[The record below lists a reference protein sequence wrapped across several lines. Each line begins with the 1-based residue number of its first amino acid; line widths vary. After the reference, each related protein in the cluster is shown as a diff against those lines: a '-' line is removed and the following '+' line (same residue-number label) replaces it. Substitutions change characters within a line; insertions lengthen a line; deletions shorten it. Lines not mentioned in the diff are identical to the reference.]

1 MSTKPKW
8 HFNKRRPCDRA
19 RNPSNDAFFTAESLE
34 NLSEALVREGI
45 QNSLDAAQSDSG
57 GVKSVRIRIA
67 HVTKPSA
74 EAAHI
79 VREHFAAV
87 AGHFRN
93 GLGKSDVE
101 RLFGASAGYLVF
113 EDFGTKGLQGDVEE
127 YRLEKATRNA
137 FFSFFRAEGM
147 SAKDE
152 DKIGRWGIGKQV
164 FPTAS
169 QLHSMF
175 GVTVREED
183 PAKVLM
189 GSAVVRIHTHDGE
202 EYHPD
207 AWFGLRDDAER
218 PVSPVRD
225 ASFIEDFERA
235 FGLRRGREPGLS
247 IVVPSVDERVTQSEL
262 CRGVVRSFF
271 WPILDGQLVV
281 EVDAPGGHITLDAD
295 KVAADL
301 EILTEEDRPLIAFA
315 SWASE
320 LKPAKHVEL
329 ERPINTRPS
338 WMAAGDELLPED
350 KLSKIRS
357 ILEEEGRGAIKIP
370 VLVRPK
376 GDSSKERWSFFRVFI
391 ENCSGSGRRPVF
403 LREGIVITDVRANT
417 VSGTRAL
424 VVVDDKPLAGLL
436 GDSEGVNHTQ
446 WQKDSEKF
454 HGRYTYG
461 ADTINFVTRS
471 FQEIMQRVRGS
482 GKKAIPN
489 LLLDLFYLPDETK
502 EEEKK
507 GKDVTKRKKKK
518 RKEAGESK
526 RRYKVQRFP
535 GKGGFMLVPAE
546 VRLDQDKLP
555 VRLRIKAAYGLRGGA
570 QGSFKSWES
579 DDFRFGVPPLRV
591 DEKQGI
597 VITKEDGN
605 ALEIEIRSPDF
616 SLGVTGFDTKR
627 DLFIDTSEIKSA
639 NADRN

>member
-45 QNSLDAAQSDSG
+45 QNSLDAAQNDASG
-57 GVKSVRIRIA
+57 AKSVRIRIA
-67 HVTKPSA
+67 HVTEPSQR
-74 EAAHI
+74 AAQI
-79 VREHFAAV
+79 IYDHFAAV
-87 AGHFRN
+87 AGHFKN
-93 GLGKSDVE
+93 GLGKPDVE
-101 RLFGASAGYLVF
+101 RLFGSSAGYLVF

-127 YRLEKATRNA
+127 YRLEKATKNA

-147 SAKDE
+147 SAKEE

-169 QLHSMF
+169 RLHSIF

-207 AWFGLRDDAER
+207 AWFGLRDDLEQ

-225 ASFIEDFERA
+225 THFIEDFEKA

-247 IVVPSVDERVTQSEL
+247 IVVPSVDERVSQSEL

-281 EVDAPGGHITLDAD
+281 DIEAPSGRVTLDAE
-295 KVAADL
+295 KVTADL
-301 EILTEEDRPLIAFA
+301 DILPEEDRPLISLA

-320 LKPAKHVEL
+320 LKPAKHIEL
-329 ERPINTRPS
+329 ERPKNLRPS
-338 WMAAGDELLPED
+338 WVAIGDELLPEA
-350 KLSKIRS
+350 KLIKIREAM
-357 ILEEEGRGAIKIP
+357 EEEGRVAIKIP

-376 GDSSKERWSFFRVFI
+376 GDPSKERWSSFRVFI
-391 ENCSGSGRRPVF
+391 ESCSGAGRKPLF
-403 LREGIVITDVRANT
+403 LREGIVITDVRASA

-454 HGRYTYG
+454 HGRYVYG
-461 ADTINFVTRS
+461 AETINFVTRS
-471 FQEIMQRVRGS
+471 FQEIMQRVRGT
-482 GKKAIPN
+482 GKKLIPN
-489 LLLDLFYLPDETK
+489 LLVDLFYLPDETK
-502 EEEKK
+502 PEEEK
-507 GKDVTKRKKKK
+507 GKDVTKRRKKK
-518 RKEAGESK
+518 RKPRGDSK

-546 VRLDQDKLP
+546 VRLEEDKLP
-555 VRLRIKAAYGLRGGA
+555 LRLRIKAAYGLRGGA
-570 QGSFKSWES
+570 QGSFSSWEP

-591 DEKQGI
+591 EDKEGI

-605 ALEIEIRSPDF
+605 VLELEIRKPDF
-616 SLGVTGFDTKR
+616 SLGVIGFDTKR
-627 DLFIDTSEIKSA
+627 DLFVDTSEIKSA
-639 NADRN
+639 NANRA

>member
-1 MSTKPKW
+1 MNPKW

-45 QNSLDAAQSDSG
+45 QNSLDAAQNDAHG
-57 GVKSVRIRIA
+57 AKSVHIRIA
-67 HVTKPSA
+67 HVTEPS
-74 EAAHI
+74 EAAARI
-79 VREHFAAV
+79 IQDHFAAV
-87 AGHFRN
+87 AGHFKN
-93 GLGKSDVE
+93 GLGKADVE
-101 RLFGASAGYLVF
+101 RLFGSSAGYLVF
-113 EDFGTKGLQGDVEE
+113 EDFGTKGLQGDVDE
-127 YRLEKATRNA
+127 YRLEKAAKNA

-169 QLHSMF
+169 RLHSMF
-175 GVTVREED
+175 AVTVRDED

-207 AWFGLRDDAER
+207 AWFGLRDDVEQ

-225 ASFIEDFERA
+225 AYFIEDFEKA
-235 FGLRRGREPGLS
+235 FDLRRGREPGLS
-247 IVVPSVDERVTQSEL
+247 IVVPSVDERVSRSEL

-281 EVDAPGGHITLDAD
+281 DIEAPSGRITLDAE
-295 KVAADL
+295 KVTGDL
-301 EILTEEDRPLIAFA
+301 EILPEEDRPLIALA

-320 LKPAKHVEL
+320 LKPAKHIEL
-329 ERPINTRPS
+329 ARPKNPRPS
-338 WMAAGDELLPED
+338 WISISEELLPEAE
-350 KLSKIRS
+350 LTKIREAM
-357 ILEEEGRGAIKIP
+357 EEEGRVAIRIP

-376 GDSSKERWSFFRVFI
+376 ADPSKERWSFFRVFI
-391 ENCSGSGRRPVF
+391 ESCSGVGRKPLF
-403 LREGIVITDVRANT
+403 LREGIVITDVRAGA

-454 HGRYTYG
+454 HGRYIYG
-461 ADTINFVTRS
+461 AETINFVTRS
-471 FQEIMQRVRGS
+471 FQEIMQRVRGT
-482 GKKAIPN
+482 GKKPIPN
-489 LLLDLFYLPDETK
+489 LLVDLFYLPDETK
-502 EEEKK
+502 PEKEK

-518 RKEAGESK
+518 RKPVGDSK

-546 VRLDQDKLP
+546 VRLEEDKLP
-555 VRLRIKAAYGLRGGA
+555 LRLRIKAAYGLRGGA
-570 QGSFKSWES
+570 QGSFSSWEP

-591 DEKQGI
+591 EDKEGI

-605 ALEIEIRSPDF
+605 VLELEVRKPDF
-616 SLGVTGFDTKR
+616 SLGVIGFDTKR
-627 DLFIDTSEIKSA
+627 DLFVDTSEIKSA
-639 NADRN
+639 NANRA